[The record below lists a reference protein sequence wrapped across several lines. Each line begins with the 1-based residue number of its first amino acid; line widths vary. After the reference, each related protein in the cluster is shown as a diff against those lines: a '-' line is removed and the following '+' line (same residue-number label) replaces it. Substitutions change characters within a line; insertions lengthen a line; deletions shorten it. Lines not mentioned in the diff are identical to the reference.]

1 MPRERPQIPAKNDA
15 LGCADSIE
23 LLHPSRV
30 RMIICH
36 SVLKA
41 LGPDE
46 IETSGVFIL
55 PGKLAH

>member
-1 MPRERPQIPAKNDA
+1 MPRQRPQIPPKNDA

-41 LGPDE
+41 LGADE
-46 IETSGVFIL
+46 TETSSVFIL
-55 PGKLAH
+55 SGKLAR